1 MMSAF
6 GNPPTLGGGGC
17 QSHPLRLVTLS
28 DGSKVYH
35 KYGLQWPSVDPRKV
49 TDPAAANLAIEL
61 EAFKIGGTDKLD
73 GEENPEGV
81 SKYHHF
87 RTIID
92 TCLSNFEWNRWAEWC
107 AKRICE
113 YNICGFTGSASSAK
127 SAIMAIYGLI
137 SYISSPVD
145 TIVFVLTTTVKDAE
159 QRIWKEFTKRFNE
172 LKRGGLTGFKI
183 SAREHHICMSDTS
196 RGAGKGTSIQ
206 LVAAGD
212 KDRDNA
218 LQKLQGGKADYDVR
232 EKMAGKVIVLWDE
245 AQDCNDDVFRAVVNL
260 ANNVNFEFKCTGN
273 ASNRLDPH
281 GQFCTPKNGWS
292 SITAESK
299 EWEICVNGKDG
310 ICVHLDG
317 YDSPNFDD
325 RDDVDWDED
334 GHPVFTR
341 YNPSKKDR
349 YEYIKLTSAVKDEL
363 EFLGPK
369 NPNYWRQCRGFW
381 PPSDVDT
388 ENIYPQADLI
398 RYGAMDREVAWF
410 LPPVDGA
417 GIDPNRGGSDRFV
430 FTHFKYGMCKIR
442 GEDRPY
448 PVLYEQ
454 EVYELKIIGDTED
467 SSQQRNMVLKCKELA
482 ESLGIEPR
490 HVAVDCSSLDPIA
503 GHFKDNWSR
512 DILIVDFQG
521 IPSDKPFNNTEVHK
535 DGPRKGQLKTC
546 REMFDRRVSELWMIG
561 TEFLRN
567 RQLAGISPD
576 TAREMSLRRYETKA
590 GKKIVEPKNKMRE
603 RIKGVSPDRADA
615 LFLCLELARERLGAI
630 AGGGARKFNPYA
642 EVLGKNIVDNK
653 PSPQIKTLRTQRQF
667 TKPPEGSGKGPLY
680 SWLHKTGRR

>member
-1 MMSAF
+1 M
-6 GNPPTLGGGGC
+6 PD
-17 QSHPLRLVTLS
+17 SHPLRLVTLS
-28 DGSKVYH
+28 DGAKVYH
-35 KYGLQWPSVDPRKV
+35 KYGLQWPSVDPKKV

-73 GEENPEGV
+73 GEENLEGV

-87 RTIID
+87 RTICEIWWP
-92 TCLSNFEWNRWAEWC
+92 SFEWHRWAVWC

-113 YNICGFTGSASSAK
+113 NRICGFTGSASSAK
-127 SAIMAIYGLI
+127 STIMVLYGLV
-137 SYISSPVD
+137 SYIADPD
-145 TIVFVLTTTVKDAE
+145 NTIIFVVTTTRTDADT
-159 QRIWKEFTKRFNE
+159 RIWREYKQRFNE
-172 LKRGGLTGFKI
+172 LVRGGLTGFRVVQRQYQI
-183 SAREHHICMSDTS
+183 VQNGGAQARDGNGIH
-196 RGAGKGTSIQ
+196 

-218 LQKLQGGKADYDVR
+218 LQKLQGVKASGKLIL
-232 EKMAGKVIVLWDE
+232 ELDE
-245 AQDCNDDVFRAVVNL
+245 AQDCSHDVFRAATNL
-260 ANNVNFEFKCTGN
+260 ANNAGFEFKCAGN
-273 ASNRLDPH
+273 AANRLDPH
-281 GQFCTPKNGWS
+281 GIFCTPKLGWA

-299 EWEICVNGKDG
+299 EWEIEIEGIPG

-341 YNPSKKDR
+341 YNPSIPDR
-349 YEYIKLTSAVKDEL
+349 YLYIKRTDRVKVELEIKGVKD
-363 EFLGPK
+363 PD
-369 NPNYWRQCRGFW
+369 YWRQCRGFW

-430 FTHFKYGMCKIR
+430 FTHFKYGMCKIK
-442 GEDRPY
+442 GEDRLF

-561 TEFLRN
+561 AEFLRN

-630 AGGGARKFNPYA
+630 AGGGRRKINPYA
-642 EVLGKNIVDNK
+642 EVLGKNFVDKK

-667 TKPPEGSGKGPLY
+667 TKPPEGSGRGPLY